1 MEKHLFYI
9 IDVFAEALMKNGVD
23 REKVRDCLIE
33 IDAEIRHVQYEMERE
48 WIIKRGPVIDKKP
61 NILKSGKHDESFCK
75 DMWDSLLKEGKGNR

>member
-23 REKVRDCLIE
+23 REKVRDGLIE

-48 WIIKRGPVIDKKP
+48 WSATRREVKWI
-61 NILKSGKHDESFCK
+61 E
-75 DMWDSLLKEGKGNR
+75 